1 MQLRVLINTVFKSL
15 CFLSTFA
22 AVAVLMILVYHLLA
36 KGMGHL
42 DYDFLNSFSSR
53 RPGRAGI
60 KAALWG
66 SLWLI
71 GLTSITALPLGVAT
85 AIYLE
90 EYAQRNRFTRILE
103 INIANLA
110 GVPSIIYGLL
120 GLAIFVRF
128 LGLDRSLWSG
138 SLTLSL
144 LILPVIIVASQG
156 AIRSVPLALREASF
170 ALGAQKWQ
178 VVLFVVLPAALPG
191 ILTGAILS
199 LSRAIGETA
208 PLIIVGAVGY
218 MRFTPQSPSDDF
230 TALPLQIYDW
240 ASRPQSGFHDIA
252 ASGILVLLSILLIF
266 NFTAV
271 LIRQKLQRYP
281 S

>member
-1 MQLRVLINTVFKSL
+1 MYSRIVLNNIFKSL

-22 AVAVLMILVYHLLA
+22 AVAVLAMLLYHLFI
-36 KGMGHL
+36 KGFAHVDL
-42 DYDFLNSFSSR
+42 DFLNSFSSR
-53 RPGRAGI
+53 RPARAGI
-60 KAALWG
+60 KAALYG
-66 SLWLI
+66 TLWLI
-71 GLTSITALPLGVAT
+71 GLTSVFALPLGVAT

-90 EYAQRNRFTRILE
+90 EYTQKSRFTRLLE

-128 LGLDRSLWSG
+128 LGFDRSLWSG

-156 AIRSVPLALREASF
+156 AIRSVPTAIREASF

-178 VVLFVVLPAALPG
+178 VVLLVVLPAALPG

-218 MRFTPQSPSDDF
+218 MRFIPQSPSDDF

-252 ASGILVLLSILLIF
+252 ASGILVLLAILFMF
-266 NFTAV
+266 NLTAV
-271 LIRQKLQRYP
+271 IIRQKLQRYP

>member
-1 MQLRVLINTVFKSL
+1 MQVRMVTNSVFKGM
-15 CFLSTFA
+15 CFISTFA
-22 AVAVLMILVYHLLA
+22 AVAILVMLLYHLGI
-36 KGMGHL
+36 KGLDHL
-42 DYDFLNSFSSR
+42 DVDFLNNFSSR
-53 RPGRAGI
+53 RPSRAGI

-66 SLWLI
+66 TLWLI
-71 GLTSITALPLGVAT
+71 GLTGVFALPLGVAT

-90 EYAQRNRFTRILE
+90 EYAEKSRLTQFLE

-120 GLAIFVRF
+120 GLAIFVRY
-128 LGLDRSLWSG
+128 LGFDRSLWSG

-156 AIRSVPLALREASF
+156 AIRSVPLAIREASF

-178 VVLFVVLPAALPG
+178 VVLFIVLPAALPG

-218 MRFTPQSPSDDF
+218 MRFVPQSPSDDF

-252 ASGILVLLSILLIF
+252 ASGILVLLAILLMF
-266 NFTAV
+266 NLTAV
-271 LIRQKLQRYP
+271 IIRQKLQRY
-281 S
+281 SS

>member
-1 MQLRVLINTVFKSL
+1 MQVRMVTNSIFKGF
-15 CFLSTFA
+15 CFLSTFT
-22 AVAVLMILVYHLLA
+22 AVAILVMLLYHLFL
-36 KGMGHL
+36 KGTSHL
-42 DYDFLNSFSSR
+42 DLDFLNSFSSR

-66 SLWLI
+66 TLWLI
-71 GLTSITALPLGVAT
+71 GLTSLFALPLGVAT
-85 AIYLE
+85 AVYLE
-90 EYAQRNRFTRILE
+90 EYAEKSRLTRLLE

-128 LGLDRSLWSG
+128 LGFDRSLWSG

-156 AIRSVPLALREASF
+156 AIRSVPLSIREASF

-218 MRFTPQSPSDDF
+218 MRFIPQTPNDDF

-252 ASGILVLLSILLIF
+252 ASGILVLLAILLLF
-266 NFTAV
+266 NLNAV
-271 LIRQKLQRYP
+271 IIRQKLQRYP

>member
-1 MQLRVLINTVFKSL
+1 MQVRMVTNSIFKGF
-15 CFLSTFA
+15 CFLSTFT
-22 AVAVLMILVYHLLA
+22 AVAILVMLLYHLFL
-36 KGMGHL
+36 KGTSHL
-42 DYDFLNSFSSR
+42 DLDFLNSFSSR

-66 SLWLI
+66 TLWLI
-71 GLTSITALPLGVAT
+71 GLTSLFALPLGVAT
-85 AIYLE
+85 AVYLE
-90 EYAQRNRFTRILE
+90 EYAEKSRLTRLLE

-128 LGLDRSLWSG
+128 LGFDRSLWSG

-156 AIRSVPLALREASF
+156 AIRSVPLSIREASF

-178 VVLFVVLPAALPG
+178 VVLFVVLPAALPS

-218 MRFTPQSPSDDF
+218 MRFIPQTPNDDF

-252 ASGILVLLSILLIF
+252 ASGILVLLAILLLF
-266 NFTAV
+266 NLNAV
-271 LIRQKLQRYP
+271 IIRQKLQRYP

>member
-1 MQLRVLINTVFKSL
+1 MYSRMVLNRIFKGL

-22 AVAVLMILVYHLLA
+22 AVAVLAMLLYHLFL
-36 KGMGHL
+36 KGMTHIDL
-42 DYDFLNSFSSR
+42 DFLNNFSSR
-53 RPGRAGI
+53 RPERAGI
-60 KAALWG
+60 KSALWG
-66 SLWLI
+66 TLWLI
-71 GLTSITALPLGVAT
+71 GLTSVFALPLGVAT

-90 EYAQRNRFTRILE
+90 EYALKNRFTRFLE

-120 GLAIFVRF
+120 GLAIFVRYF
-128 LGLDRSLWSG
+128 GLGRSLWSG
-138 SLTLSL
+138 SLTLCL

-156 AIRSVPLALREASF
+156 AIRSVPLVIREASF

-218 MRFTPQSPSDDF
+218 MRFIPQSPSDDF

-240 ASRPQSGFHDIA
+240 ASRPQSGFHEIA
-252 ASGILVLLSILLIF
+252 ASGILVLLAILFMF
-266 NFTAV
+266 NLTAV
-271 LIRQKLQRYP
+271 IIRQKLQRYP